1 MRTSNNISVIFML
14 LERILHISIISFF
27 FINKLSIM
35 IFVINNAF
43 FYQYILIFVIN
54 KSYNKLIY
62 FEHIFYTGSIENE
75 K

>member
-1 MRTSNNISVIFML
+1 
-14 LERILHISIISFF
+14 
-27 FINKLSIM
+27 M